1 MQPRV
6 EEYENG
12 PRAPSDQ
19 VFAGSQAIYV
29 SFRIG
34 ALKATGED
42 DDHLHAS
49 YRVEAFNA
57 AGELVATAKTGEI
70 QTVLAAEDKKSKW
83 MPKVRYDFRLP
94 ETPVPGTYKV
104 KIHVQDENAESAA
117 ADAELLFQV
126 GGLEFDPAA
135 GLAVYNLHFLRSDRD
150 ADVVP
155 AGGSYRAGDNI
166 WVKFDLAGYKFG
178 DKNRFDVS
186 YGVTLKDSE
195 GKTIYSKPDAAHQTA
210 ESLFPTRFVPG
221 TFGIELSKQAAPGT
235 YVMVISAQD
244 AIGNQTIESPHEFRV
259 E

>member
-12 PRAPSDQ
+12 PKAPSDQ
-19 VFAGSQAIYV
+19 VFAASQAVYI

-42 DDHLHAS
+42 DDHLHAL
-49 YRVEAFNA
+49 YKVEAFDPS
-57 AGELVATAKTGEI
+57 GQPVATAKSGEI
-70 QTVLAAEDKKSKW
+70 KTILAPEDKKSKW

-94 ETPVPGTYKV
+94 ETPVPGIYLV
-104 KIHVQDENAESAA
+104 KIHVQDENAEGAA
-117 ADAELLFQV
+117 ADSELSFKV

-135 GLAVYNLHFLRSDRD
+135 GLAVYNLRFLRSDRD

-155 AGGSYRAGDNI
+155 VGGSYRAGDSV
-166 WVKFDLAGYKFG
+166 WVKFELAGYKFG
-178 DKNRFDVS
+178 GKNRFDVS

-195 GKTIYSKPDAAHQTA
+195 GKILYSKPDAAHQTS

-221 TFGIELSKQAAPGT
+221 AFAIELTRQTAPGK
-235 YVMVISAQD
+235 YVIAISAQD